1 MRCDMN
7 YEPKFVE
14 GYSIEDCKSEIKWF
28 YDRQYAHGYAIDY
41 PRIWD
46 LEYTIEKIRSNINID
61 RRF

>member
-1 MRCDMN
+1 MN

-14 GYSIEDCKSEIKWF
+14 GYSIKDCESEIKWF

-46 LEYTIEKIRSNINID
+46 LEYTIKKLRGDN
-61 RRF
+61 